1 MVMDGLNTSIIGRAI
16 EAGLLEINA
25 VNIRD
30 YSTNKHMKVDD
41 YPYGGGAGLV
51 MQPEP
56 VYRAY
61 EDLTKDMKKK
71 PRVVYLTPQG
81 TTFHQ
86 EMAKELA
93 KEEELVF
100 LCGHYEGIDERVLEE
115 IVTDYVSIGDYV
127 LTGGELPA
135 MVMIDSI
142 SRLVPG
148 VLHNDDSAG
157 DESFENGL
165 LEYPQYTRPPVFLD
179 KEVPEVLLS
188 GHHEN
193 IRKWRHEQSVKRT
206 KERRPDLWE
215 AYEKEMKEKDGEN
228 RIKLV
233 AADMDGT
240 LLNRERKITKYTQ
253 DVIKKAM
260 AQGVYFV
267 PATGRAVNAL
277 PPELKEMEGIRY
289 GIFSNGA
296 TIYDLKEEKVIYKN
310 HFEMD
315 RVLELM
321 DFLKQFDLMESI
333 SLNGQ
338 SYANKKEMENIDYY
352 ELDSNTKA
360 IVQGSRVLVDDL
372 EMFVKEQSTTVEKT
386 TLLFKTMEERRRA
399 ADALSKI
406 EDIQFSSSL
415 PKNLEISKKGCNKGD
430 GLFHLAKILNIQK
443 EEIMSCGDADN
454 DRELLESAGLAVVME
469 NGLDSMKAIADYI
482 TVSNQKNG
490 VAKAMEKFVL
500 R

>member
-1 MVMDGLNTSIIGRAI
+1 M
-16 EAGLLEINA
+16 
-25 VNIRD
+25 
-30 YSTNKHMKVDD
+30 
-41 YPYGGGAGLV
+41 
-51 MQPEP
+51 
-56 VYRAY
+56 
-61 EDLTKDMKKK
+61 
-71 PRVVYLTPQG
+71 
-81 TTFHQ
+81 
-86 EMAKELA
+86 
-93 KEEELVF
+93 
-100 LCGHYEGIDERVLEE
+100 
-115 IVTDYVSIGDYV
+115 
-127 LTGGELPA
+127 
-135 MVMIDSI
+135 
-142 SRLVPG
+142 
-148 VLHNDDSAG
+148 
-157 DESFENGL
+157 
-165 LEYPQYTRPPVFLD
+165 
-179 KEVPEVLLS
+179 
-188 GHHEN
+188 
-193 IRKWRHEQSVKRT
+193 
-206 KERRPDLWE
+206 
-215 AYEKEMKEKDGEN
+215 GEN

-315 RVLELM
+315 
-321 DFLKQFDLMESI
+321 LMESI

-338 SYANKKEMENIDYY
+338 SYANKKEMQNIDYY

-386 TLLFKTMEERRRA
+386 TLLFKTMEERQRA

-482 TVSNQKNG
+482 TVSNQENG

>member
-1 MVMDGLNTSIIGRAI
+1 
-16 EAGLLEINA
+16 
-25 VNIRD
+25 
-30 YSTNKHMKVDD
+30 MKESMR
-41 YPYGGGAGLV
+41 G
-51 MQPEP
+51 
-56 VYRAY
+56 
-61 EDLTKDMKKK
+61 
-71 PRVVYLTPQG
+71 
-81 TTFHQ
+81 F
-86 EMAKELA
+86 
-93 KEEELVF
+93 
-100 LCGHYEGIDERVLEE
+100 LEE

-215 AYEKEMKEKDGEN
+215 AYEKEMKEKMGEN

-253 DVIKKAM
+253 NVIKKAM

-338 SYANKKEMENIDYY
+338 SYANKK
-352 ELDSNTKA
+352 KW
-360 IVQGSRVLVDDL
+360 
-372 EMFVKEQSTTVEKT
+372 
-386 TLLFKTMEERRRA
+386 
-399 ADALSKI
+399 
-406 EDIQFSSSL
+406 
-415 PKNLEISKKGCNKGD
+415 
-430 GLFHLAKILNIQK
+430 KILIIMNLIQIQK
-443 EEIMSCGDADN
+443 QLCRG
-454 DRELLESAGLAVVME
+454 REFLLM
-469 NGLDSMKAIADYI
+469 I
-482 TVSNQKNG
+482 
-490 VAKAMEKFVL
+490 
-500 R
+500 

>member
-1 MVMDGLNTSIIGRAI
+1 M
-16 EAGLLEINA
+16 
-25 VNIRD
+25 
-30 YSTNKHMKVDD
+30 
-41 YPYGGGAGLV
+41 
-51 MQPEP
+51 
-56 VYRAY
+56 
-61 EDLTKDMKKK
+61 
-71 PRVVYLTPQG
+71 
-81 TTFHQ
+81 
-86 EMAKELA
+86 
-93 KEEELVF
+93 
-100 LCGHYEGIDERVLEE
+100 
-115 IVTDYVSIGDYV
+115 
-127 LTGGELPA
+127 
-135 MVMIDSI
+135 
-142 SRLVPG
+142 
-148 VLHNDDSAG
+148 
-157 DESFENGL
+157 
-165 LEYPQYTRPPVFLD
+165 
-179 KEVPEVLLS
+179 
-188 GHHEN
+188 
-193 IRKWRHEQSVKRT
+193 
-206 KERRPDLWE
+206 
-215 AYEKEMKEKDGEN
+215 GEN

-372 EMFVKEQSTTVEKT
+372 EMLVKEQSTTVEKT
-386 TLLFKTMEERRRA
+386 TLLFKT
-399 ADALSKI
+399 I

-482 TVSNQKNG
+482 TVSNQENG

>member
-1 MVMDGLNTSIIGRAI
+1 M
-16 EAGLLEINA
+16 E
-25 VNIRD
+25 
-30 YSTNKHMKVDD
+30 
-41 YPYGGGAGLV
+41 
-51 MQPEP
+51 
-56 VYRAY
+56 
-61 EDLTKDMKKK
+61 
-71 PRVVYLTPQG
+71 
-81 TTFHQ
+81 
-86 EMAKELA
+86 
-93 KEEELVF
+93 
-100 LCGHYEGIDERVLEE
+100 
-115 IVTDYVSIGDYV
+115 
-127 LTGGELPA
+127 TG
-135 MVMIDSI
+135 
-142 SRLVPG
+142 
-148 VLHNDDSAG
+148 
-157 DESFENGL
+157 
-165 LEYPQYTRPPVFLD
+165 
-179 KEVPEVLLS
+179 K
-188 GHHEN
+188 
-193 IRKWRHEQSVKRT
+193 
-206 KERRPDLWE
+206 
-215 AYEKEMKEKDGEN
+215 
-228 RIKLV
+228 IKLV

-240 LLNRERKITKYTQ
+240 LLNRDRKITQYTQ
-253 DVIKKAM
+253 NVIKKAM

-277 PPELKEMEGIRY
+277 PPELKEM
-289 GIFSNGA
+289 
-296 TIYDLKEEKVIYKN
+296 DKN

-482 TVSNQKNG
+482 TVSNQENG

>member
-1 MVMDGLNTSIIGRAI
+1 M
-16 EAGLLEINA
+16 
-25 VNIRD
+25 
-30 YSTNKHMKVDD
+30 
-41 YPYGGGAGLV
+41 
-51 MQPEP
+51 
-56 VYRAY
+56 
-61 EDLTKDMKKK
+61 
-71 PRVVYLTPQG
+71 
-81 TTFHQ
+81 
-86 EMAKELA
+86 
-93 KEEELVF
+93 
-100 LCGHYEGIDERVLEE
+100 
-115 IVTDYVSIGDYV
+115 
-127 LTGGELPA
+127 
-135 MVMIDSI
+135 
-142 SRLVPG
+142 
-148 VLHNDDSAG
+148 
-157 DESFENGL
+157 
-165 LEYPQYTRPPVFLD
+165 
-179 KEVPEVLLS
+179 
-188 GHHEN
+188 
-193 IRKWRHEQSVKRT
+193 
-206 KERRPDLWE
+206 
-215 AYEKEMKEKDGEN
+215 GEN

-253 DVIKKAM
+253 NVIKKAM

-386 TLLFKTMEERRRA
+386 TYYLRRWKKDEEQRM
-399 ADALSKI
+399 
-406 EDIQFSSSL
+406 
-415 PKNLEISKKGCNKGD
+415 
-430 GLFHLAKILNIQK
+430 H
-443 EEIMSCGDADN
+443 
-454 DRELLESAGLAVVME
+454 
-469 NGLDSMKAIADYI
+469 
-482 TVSNQKNG
+482 
-490 VAKAMEKFVL
+490 
-500 R
+500 

>member
-1 MVMDGLNTSIIGRAI
+1 MGKFTPLDFNKYAALARQAAAEGCVLLKNENEALPLRKGDKVAVFGRIAFHYYKSGLGSG
-16 EAGLLEINA
+16 
-25 VNIRD
+25 
-30 YSTNKHMKVDD
+30 
-41 YPYGGGAGLV
+41 GLV
-51 MQPEP
+51 
-56 VYRAY
+56 
-61 EDLTKDMKKK
+61 
-71 PRVVYLTPQG
+71 
-81 TTFHQ
+81 
-86 EMAKELA
+86 
-93 KEEELVF
+93 
-100 LCGHYEGIDERVLEE
+100 
-115 IVTDYVSIGDYV
+115 
-127 LTGGELPA
+127 
-135 MVMIDSI
+135 
-142 SRLVPG
+142 
-148 VLHNDDSAG
+148 N
-157 DESFENGL
+157 
-165 LEYPQYTRPPVFLD
+165 
-179 KEVPEVLLS
+179 
-188 GHHEN
+188 
-193 IRKWRHEQSVKRT
+193 
-206 KERRPDLWE
+206 
-215 AYEKEMKEKDGEN
+215 
-228 RIKLV
+228 
-233 AADMDGT
+233 
-240 LLNRERKITKYTQ
+240 TKY
-253 DVIKKAM
+253 V
-260 AQGVYFV
+260 V
-267 PATGRAVNAL
+267 
-277 PPELKEMEGIRY
+277 GILD
-289 GIFSNGA
+289 
-296 TIYDLKEEKVIYKN
+296 DLKEEKVIYKN

-338 SYANKKEMENIDYY
+338 SYANKKEMQNIDYY

-386 TLLFKTMEERRRA
+386 TLLFKTMEERQRA

-482 TVSNQKNG
+482 TVSNQENG

>member
-1 MVMDGLNTSIIGRAI
+1 M
-16 EAGLLEINA
+16 
-25 VNIRD
+25 
-30 YSTNKHMKVDD
+30 
-41 YPYGGGAGLV
+41 
-51 MQPEP
+51 
-56 VYRAY
+56 
-61 EDLTKDMKKK
+61 
-71 PRVVYLTPQG
+71 
-81 TTFHQ
+81 
-86 EMAKELA
+86 
-93 KEEELVF
+93 
-100 LCGHYEGIDERVLEE
+100 
-115 IVTDYVSIGDYV
+115 
-127 LTGGELPA
+127 
-135 MVMIDSI
+135 
-142 SRLVPG
+142 
-148 VLHNDDSAG
+148 
-157 DESFENGL
+157 
-165 LEYPQYTRPPVFLD
+165 
-179 KEVPEVLLS
+179 
-188 GHHEN
+188 
-193 IRKWRHEQSVKRT
+193 
-206 KERRPDLWE
+206 
-215 AYEKEMKEKDGEN
+215 GEN

-253 DVIKKAM
+253 NVIKKAM

-310 HFEMD
+310 HFE
-315 RVLELM
+315 
-321 DFLKQFDLMESI
+321 MESI

-482 TVSNQKNG
+482 TVSNQENG

>member
-1 MVMDGLNTSIIGRAI
+1 M
-16 EAGLLEINA
+16 
-25 VNIRD
+25 
-30 YSTNKHMKVDD
+30 
-41 YPYGGGAGLV
+41 
-51 MQPEP
+51 
-56 VYRAY
+56 
-61 EDLTKDMKKK
+61 
-71 PRVVYLTPQG
+71 
-81 TTFHQ
+81 
-86 EMAKELA
+86 
-93 KEEELVF
+93 
-100 LCGHYEGIDERVLEE
+100 
-115 IVTDYVSIGDYV
+115 
-127 LTGGELPA
+127 
-135 MVMIDSI
+135 
-142 SRLVPG
+142 
-148 VLHNDDSAG
+148 
-157 DESFENGL
+157 
-165 LEYPQYTRPPVFLD
+165 
-179 KEVPEVLLS
+179 
-188 GHHEN
+188 
-193 IRKWRHEQSVKRT
+193 
-206 KERRPDLWE
+206 
-215 AYEKEMKEKDGEN
+215 GEN

-253 DVIKKAM
+253 NVIKKAM

-406 EDIQFSSSL
+406 EDIQF
-415 PKNLEISKKGCNKGD
+415 
-430 GLFHLAKILNIQK
+430 AKILNIQK

-482 TVSNQKNG
+482 TVSNQENG